1 MTKLIGNNPNQVP
14 SNADLG
20 TAAFMDEKD
29 FLTSRGSS
37 LSAIDTVIS
46 KTATGVFIYD
56 TSKDSDGGAWR
67 KRTSHTSWYKERLKT
82 TTRGS
87 RKEFPSVVVIVCN
100 NSTLTIYDADD
111 VTLPMWMVFNA
122 GSTATNETVLRFGDI
137 KQAVALNGTLL
148 VRLSNHYGP
157 TALNFISEKAL
168 TYRDNGIHEF
178 MERRGLVD
186 RNALNAEP
194 TNFGAPTL
202 LSSTINDIAI
212 TVMPSAPIDDATG
225 LPVPTMALSN
235 ALGVSVIKDDG
246 NIFDIRSS
254 NGWVISGFLTFDKEN
269 YINAHVG
276 NATGQGLVFRYPVP
290 SSDITV
296 AGGDQFM
303 LGGANIYNQSSPHF
317 GSDLGGISMITHD
330 ESGVVVNTKNR
341 GSSQITKFARNME
354 RVVGANNYTRSAVTY
369 INSEYNTG
377 WMVGDIKVATLSD
390 TSTANFVDYVGGAG
404 DFSNAS
410 QWSPDSQWSV
420 SGGTAS
426 YSGSGP
432 AYITRASNGT
442 FVYGNWY
449 YAELDVTA
457 GSTGSLLLVNR
468 HISGVAKPYTNGLTN
483 VDVGFIQLSGTKY
496 FAMWK
501 QNSNNQTSIS
511 LYSTS
516 AVTVDNFKVYE
527 ISSVDRSKNNK
538 PLIRYGTVNKTP
550 VESGADLMAY
560 SVPDTTSYLEQPYN
574 ADLDFGTTG
583 DFHYSFWVYS
593 DSNAT
598 YSGATYIF
606 ERTSVGDPSN
616 RRIEARMDTS
626 TNLQVY
632 ANNAVFLSGS
642 TAITMGADSWNK
654 VDIIRKSN
662 EGSVWVNGVQKVS
675 GSHSG
680 NMTDTAAGLT
690 VCNRGYFSPHAQGFP
705 TGIAL
710 FRVSGTAPSDEQI
723 KKFYEDEKFLFQ
735 ENAKA
740 TFYGTSDGV
749 LALAYDDDT
758 ELLHVGT
765 DQGRSVFKGLR
776 RIDNTT
782 RAIGTA
788 ISAVDGFVVEE

>member
-410 QWSPDSQWSV
+410 QWSTDSQWSV

-516 AVTVDNFKVYE
+516 AVTVDNFKAYE

-662 EGSVWVNGVQKVS
+662 EGSVWVNGVQKGS

-690 VCNRGYFSPHAQGFP
+690 ICNRGYFSPHNQGFP

>member
-37 LSAIDTVIS
+37 LSAIDAVIP

-122 GSTATNETVLRFGDI
+122 GSTATDETVLRFGDI
-137 KQAVALNGTLL
+137 KKAVALNGTLL
-148 VRLSNHYGP
+148 VRLGNHYGL

-212 TVMPSAPIDDATG
+212 SVMTSAPIDDSTG
-225 LPVPTMALSN
+225 LPIPTMAVSTS
-235 ALGVSVIKDDG
+235 LGTSVIKDDG
-246 NIFDIRSS
+246 NIFDITSA

-269 YINAHVG
+269 YIISHVG
-276 NATGQGLVFRYPVP
+276 NAVGQGLLFRYPVP
-290 SSDITV
+290 TSDITV
-296 AGGDQFM
+296 SAGDSMM
-303 LGGANIYNQSSPHF
+303 LGGANIYNQKAPHF
-317 GSDLGGISMITHD
+317 GSDLGAFSMITHD
-330 ESGVVVNTKNR
+330 ESGIAVNTKNR
-341 GSSQITKFARNME
+341 GYQQLTKYARNYSN
-354 RVVGANNYTRSAVTY
+354 VGADYYTKSAVAY

-410 QWSPDSQWSV
+410 QWSADSQWAV

-426 YSGSGP
+426 YSGSGA

-457 GSTGSLLLVNR
+457 GGAGNLLLVNR
-468 HISGVAKPYTNGLTN
+468 HISGVAKPYTNSLTN

-501 QNSNNQTSIS
+501 QNSNNQTNISI
-511 LYSTS
+511 YSTS
-516 AVTVDNFKVYE
+516 AVTVDNFKVYD
-527 ISSVDRSKNNK
+527 ISAVDRSKNNK

-593 DSNAT
+593 DSSAT

-616 RRIEARMDTS
+616 RRIEARMDSS

-642 TAITMGADSWNK
+642 TAITVGADSWNK

-680 NMTDTAAGLT
+680 DMTDTAAGLT

-710 FRVSGTAPSDEQI
+710 FRVSGTAPSEKQI

-740 TFYGTSDGV
+740 TFYGTSNGV
-749 LALAYDDDT
+749 TALAYDDDR

-765 DQGRSVFKGLR
+765 SAGRSVFQGLR
-776 RIDNTT
+776 RVDNTT
-782 RAIGTA
+782 RAVGTA

>member
-303 LGGANIYNQSSPHF
+303 LGGSNIYNQSSPHF

-369 INSEYNTG
+369 INSNYNTG

-426 YSGSGP
+426 YSGSGA
-432 AYITRASNGT
+432 AYITRSSNGT

-642 TAITMGADSWNK
+642 TAITMGENSWNK
-654 VDIIRKSN
+654 VDIIRRSN

-690 VCNRGYFSPHAQGFP
+690 ICNRGYFSPHNQGFP

>member
-1 MTKLIGNNPNQVP
+1 MTKLIGTNPNQVP

-20 TAAFMDEKD
+20 TAAFMDKKD
-29 FLTSRGSS
+29 FLLSKGSS
-37 LSAIDTVIS
+37 ISAIDAVIP

-67 KRTSHTSWYKERLKT
+67 KRTSHTSWYNERLNT

-100 NSTLTIYDADD
+100 NTHLTIYDADD

-122 GSTATNETVLRFGDI
+122 GSSATDETVLRFGDI
-137 KQAVALNGTLL
+137 KKAVALNGTLL
-148 VRLSNHYGP
+148 VRIANHYGP

-186 RNALNAEP
+186 RNAIDSEP
-194 TNFGAPTL
+194 TNFGAPTIR
-202 LSSTINDIAI
+202 SSTITDIAI

-225 LPVPTMALSN
+225 LPIPTMALST
-235 ALGVSVIKDDG
+235 ALGTSVIKDDG
-246 NIFDIRSS
+246 NIFDITSS
-254 NGWVISGFLTFDKEN
+254 NGWILSGFLTFDKEN
-269 YINAHVG
+269 YIISHVG

-296 AGGDQFM
+296 AAGDSMM

-317 GSDLGGISMITHD
+317 GIDLGAMSMITHD

-341 GSSQITKFARNME
+341 GYQQLTKYARNYSN
-354 RVVGANNYTRSAVTY
+354 VGTDYYTKSAVAY

-377 WMVGDIKVATLSD
+377 WMVGDTELAALTDTNATDISD
-390 TSTANFVDYVGGAG
+390 YNLNPYTQATGSYGTITLDPKKTYKITITGYGDIDGQWPGYGGAIDTVHVYTG
-404 DFSNAS
+404 SAT
-410 QWSPDSQWSV
+410 SPGVIQANLNIQN
-420 SGGTAS
+420 GGS
-426 YSGSGP
+426 SGSP
-432 AYITRASNGT
+432 ISTTVYVTNFSSWNFNTWSTGT
-442 FVYGNWY
+442 
-449 YAELDVTA
+449 VTA
-457 GSTGSLLLVNR
+457 YTVVECDYNR
-468 HISGVAKPYTNGLTN
+468 SMYYKPF
-483 VDVGFIQLSGTKY
+483 DV
-496 FAMWK
+496 
-501 QNSNNQTSIS
+501 
-511 LYSTS
+511 
-516 AVTVDNFKVYE
+516 
-527 ISSVDRSKNNK
+527 
-538 PLIRYGTVNKTP
+538 YGTVTKTP
-550 VESGADLMAY
+550 VMPGADLVAY
-560 SVPDTTSYLEQPYN
+560 NASNTSSYLEQPYN
-574 ADLDFGTTG
+574 SNLNFGTAG

-606 ERTSVGDPSN
+606 ERSSVGDPSN

-632 ANNAVFLSGS
+632 ATNAAFLSGS
-642 TAITMGADSWNK
+642 TAITMGEDSWNK
-654 VDIIRKSN
+654 VDIIRRSN

-680 NMTDTAAGLT
+680 NMTDTASKLT

-740 TFYGTSDGV
+740 TFYGTSDQV
-749 LALAYDDDT
+749 SALAYDDDT

-765 DQGRSVFKGLR
+765 NQGRSVFKGLR
-776 RIDNTT
+776 RVDNTT
-782 RAIGTA
+782 RAVGTA